1 MKILSVENLSRSFGG
16 IKANDDISFNVDQG
30 SILGIIGPN
39 GAGKSTLFDLITGY
53 TKADTGKVEFF
64 EKNIFGLSPD
74 KISNLGVGR
83 TFQKLKPFADQ
94 TLLENVMIG
103 SFVKEQN
110 IKKARDRAL
119 EIIDFVDLIEKRH
132 HFAKE
137 LSTGQRKR
145 LEMAR
150 AMAIEPKLLLMDEV
164 TGGVDQKT
172 IPGLVE
178 LIKKLKETGVT
189 IITIE
194 HNINIIMEI
203 SDNVLA
209 LDQGKSIAFGTPKEI
224 QKNKEVISL
233 NLINRKIEKEE
244 RQSWALG
251 IENKRRASLN
261 LEIFSS
267 YKAMEDFNDAKETQ
281 DDEKE
286 FDIDLDNDYLLN
298 EGTQILSDYT
308 IHNHNSYLSK
318 AA

>member
-16 IKANDDISFNVDQG
+16 IKANNDISFDVAEG
-30 SILGIIGPN
+30 TILGVIGPN

-53 TKADTGKVEFF
+53 TKTDNGKVSFF
-64 EKNIFGLSPD
+64 NKDISGLSPD
-74 KISNLGVGR
+74 KISSLGVGR

-103 SFVKEQN
+103 SFVKEDN
-110 IKKARDRAL
+110 IKEARDKAL

-132 HFAKE
+132 HFARE

-178 LIKKLKETGVT
+178 LIKKLKKSGVT

-203 SDNVLA
+203 SDNILA
-209 LDQGKSIAFGTPKEI
+209 LDQGKRIAYGTPKEI
-224 QKNKEVISL
+224 QQNEEVI
-233 NLINRKIEKEE
+233 
-244 RQSWALG
+244 
-251 IENKRRASLN
+251 
-261 LEIFSS
+261 
-267 YKAMEDFNDAKETQ
+267 D
-281 DDEKE
+281 
-286 FDIDLDNDYLLN
+286 
-298 EGTQILSDYT
+298 
-308 IHNHNSYLSK
+308 SYLGTVD
-318 AA
+318 AT

>member
-1 MKILSVENLSRSFGG
+1 MKILTVENLSKSFGG
-16 IKANDDISFNVDQG
+16 IHANRDISFDVEEG
-30 SILGIIGPN
+30 SILGVIGPN
-39 GAGKSTLFDLITGY
+39 GAGKSTLFDLITGF
-53 TKADTGKVEFF
+53 TKADTGKVKFF
-64 EKNIFGLSPD
+64 DKDIFGISPD

-103 SFVKEQN
+103 AFVKEKD
-110 IKKARDRAL
+110 IKRARDRAL

-145 LEMAR
+145 LAMAR
-150 AMAIEPKLLLMDEV
+150 AMAIDPKLLLMDEV

-178 LIKKLKETGVT
+178 LVKKLKKTGVT

-209 LDQGKSIAFGTPKEI
+209 LDQGKRIAFGEPKEI
-224 QKNKEVISL
+224 QNNKQVID
-233 NLINRKIEKEE
+233 
-244 RQSWALG
+244 AYLG
-251 IENKRRASLN
+251 T
-261 LEIFSS
+261 F
-267 YKAMEDFNDAKETQ
+267 DA
-281 DDEKE
+281 
-286 FDIDLDNDYLLN
+286 
-298 EGTQILSDYT
+298 
-308 IHNHNSYLSK
+308 
-318 AA
+318 A

>member
-1 MKILSVENLSRSFGG
+1 MKILTVENLSKSFGG
-16 IKANDDISFNVDQG
+16 IHANKDISFDVVEG
-30 SILGIIGPN
+30 SILGVIGPN
-39 GAGKSTLFDLITGY
+39 GAGKSTLFDLITGF
-53 TKADTGKVEFF
+53 TKPDTGKVKFF
-64 EKNIFGLSPD
+64 EKNIFGISPD

-103 SFVKEQN
+103 AFVKEKD
-110 IKKARDRAL
+110 IKRARDRAL

-150 AMAIEPKLLLMDEV
+150 AMAIDPKLLLMDEV

-178 LIKKLKETGVT
+178 LVKKLKKTGVT

-209 LDQGKSIAFGTPKEI
+209 LDQGKRIAYGEPKEI
-224 QKNKEVISL
+224 QNNKQVID
-233 NLINRKIEKEE
+233 
-244 RQSWALG
+244 AYLG
-251 IENKRRASLN
+251 T
-261 LEIFSS
+261 F
-267 YKAMEDFNDAKETQ
+267 DA
-281 DDEKE
+281 
-286 FDIDLDNDYLLN
+286 
-298 EGTQILSDYT
+298 
-308 IHNHNSYLSK
+308 
-318 AA
+318 A

>member
-1 MKILSVENLSRSFGG
+1 MKILTVENLSKSFGG
-16 IKANDDISFNVDQG
+16 IHANRDISFDVEEG
-30 SILGIIGPN
+30 SILGVIGPN
-39 GAGKSTLFDLITGY
+39 GAGKSTLFDLITGF
-53 TKADTGKVEFF
+53 TKPDTGKVKFF
-64 EKNIFGLSPD
+64 DKNIFGISPD

-103 SFVKEQN
+103 AFVKEKD
-110 IKKARDRAL
+110 IKRARDRAL

-150 AMAIEPKLLLMDEV
+150 AMAIDPKLLLMDEV

-178 LIKKLKETGVT
+178 LVKKLKKTGVT

-209 LDQGKSIAFGTPKEI
+209 LDQGKRIAFGNPKEI
-224 QKNKEVISL
+224 QNNKQVID
-233 NLINRKIEKEE
+233 
-244 RQSWALG
+244 AYLG
-251 IENKRRASLN
+251 T
-261 LEIFSS
+261 F
-267 YKAMEDFNDAKETQ
+267 DA
-281 DDEKE
+281 
-286 FDIDLDNDYLLN
+286 
-298 EGTQILSDYT
+298 
-308 IHNHNSYLSK
+308 
-318 AA
+318 A

>member
-16 IKANDDISFNVDQG
+16 IKANDNISFEVEQG

-53 TKADTGKVEFF
+53 TKADNGKVKYF

-74 KISNLGVGR
+74 KISNLGIGR

-103 SFVKEQN
+103 AFVKEQN
-110 IKKARDRAL
+110 IKQARDKAL

-178 LIKKLKETGVT
+178 LIKKLKKTGVT

-209 LDQGKSIAFGTPKEI
+209 LDQGKYIAFGPPKEI
-224 QKNKEVISL
+224 QKNKQVI
-233 NLINRKIEKEE
+233 
-244 RQSWALG
+244 
-251 IENKRRASLN
+251 
-261 LEIFSS
+261 
-267 YKAMEDFNDAKETQ
+267 D
-281 DDEKE
+281 
-286 FDIDLDNDYLLN
+286 
-298 EGTQILSDYT
+298 
-308 IHNHNSYLSK
+308 SYLGTFN

>member
-1 MKILSVENLSRSFGG
+1 MKILSVESLSRSFGG

-53 TKADTGKVEFF
+53 TKADTGKVKFF

-178 LIKKLKETGVT
+178 LIKKLKDTGVT

-224 QKNKEVISL
+224 QKNKEVI
-233 NLINRKIEKEE
+233 
-244 RQSWALG
+244 
-251 IENKRRASLN
+251 
-261 LEIFSS
+261 
-267 YKAMEDFNDAKETQ
+267 D
-281 DDEKE
+281 
-286 FDIDLDNDYLLN
+286 
-298 EGTQILSDYT
+298 
-308 IHNHNSYLSK
+308 SYLGTFD

>member
-16 IKANDDISFNVDQG
+16 IKANDNISFDVEQG
-30 SILGIIGPN
+30 TILGIIGPN

-53 TKADTGKVEFF
+53 TKADNGNVQFF

-103 SFVKEQN
+103 AFVKEKN
-110 IKKARDRAL
+110 IKRARDKAL
-119 EIIDFVDLIEKRH
+119 EIIDFVDLVEKRH

-178 LIKKLKETGVT
+178 LIKKLKKTGVT

-209 LDQGKSIAFGTPKEI
+209 LDQGQRIAFGPPKEI
-224 QKNKEVISL
+224 QKNKQVID
-233 NLINRKIEKEE
+233 
-244 RQSWALG
+244 AYLG
-251 IENKRRASLN
+251 T
-261 LEIFSS
+261 F
-267 YKAMEDFNDAKETQ
+267 DA
-281 DDEKE
+281 
-286 FDIDLDNDYLLN
+286 
-298 EGTQILSDYT
+298 
-308 IHNHNSYLSK
+308 
-318 AA
+318 A

>member
-16 IKANDDISFNVDQG
+16 IKANDNISFDVEQG

-53 TKADTGKVEFF
+53 TKADNGNIKFF

-103 SFVKEQN
+103 AFVKEQN
-110 IKKARDRAL
+110 IKKARDKAL

-172 IPGLVE
+172 IPGLVD
-178 LIKKLKETGVT
+178 LIKDLKKTGVT

-209 LDQGKSIAFGTPKEI
+209 LDQGKSIAFGSPREI
-224 QKNKEVISL
+224 QKNKQVI
-233 NLINRKIEKEE
+233 
-244 RQSWALG
+244 
-251 IENKRRASLN
+251 
-261 LEIFSS
+261 
-267 YKAMEDFNDAKETQ
+267 D
-281 DDEKE
+281 
-286 FDIDLDNDYLLN
+286 
-298 EGTQILSDYT
+298 
-308 IHNHNSYLSK
+308 SYLGTFD

>member
-1 MKILSVENLSRSFGG
+1 MKILSVENLSKFFGG
-16 IKANDDISFNVDQG
+16 IKANDEISFSVDQG

-53 TKADTGKVEFF
+53 TKADSGKVEFF

-103 SFVKEQN
+103 AFVKEQN
-110 IKKARDRAL
+110 IKKARDKAL

-178 LIKKLKETGVT
+178 LIKKLKKTGVT

-209 LDQGKSIAFGTPKEI
+209 LDQGRSIAFGPPKDI
-224 QKNKEVISL
+224 QKNKEVI
-233 NLINRKIEKEE
+233 
-244 RQSWALG
+244 
-251 IENKRRASLN
+251 
-261 LEIFSS
+261 
-267 YKAMEDFNDAKETQ
+267 D
-281 DDEKE
+281 
-286 FDIDLDNDYLLN
+286 
-298 EGTQILSDYT
+298 
-308 IHNHNSYLSK
+308 SYLGTFD

>member
-53 TKADTGKVEFF
+53 TKADTGKVNFF

-103 SFVKEQN
+103 AFVKEQN
-110 IKKARDRAL
+110 IKKARDKAL

-178 LIKKLKETGVT
+178 LIKKLKKTGVT

-209 LDQGKSIAFGTPKEI
+209 LDQGKRIAFGPPKEI
-224 QKNKEVISL
+224 QKNKEVI
-233 NLINRKIEKEE
+233 
-244 RQSWALG
+244 
-251 IENKRRASLN
+251 
-261 LEIFSS
+261 
-267 YKAMEDFNDAKETQ
+267 D
-281 DDEKE
+281 
-286 FDIDLDNDYLLN
+286 
-298 EGTQILSDYT
+298 
-308 IHNHNSYLSK
+308 SYLGTFD

>member
-16 IKANDDISFNVDQG
+16 IKANDNISFEVEQG

-53 TKADTGKVEFF
+53 TKADNGKVKYF

-74 KISNLGVGR
+74 KISNLGIGR

-103 SFVKEQN
+103 AFVKEQN
-110 IKKARDRAL
+110 IKEARNKAL

-178 LIKKLKETGVT
+178 LIKKLK
-189 IITIE
+189 
-194 HNINIIMEI
+194 
-203 SDNVLA
+203 
-209 LDQGKSIAFGTPKEI
+209 
-224 QKNKEVISL
+224 KNWG
-233 NLINRKIEKEE
+233 N
-244 RQSWALG
+244 
-251 IENKRRASLN
+251 
-261 LEIFSS
+261 
-267 YKAMEDFNDAKETQ
+267 Y
-281 DDEKE
+281 
-286 FDIDLDNDYLLN
+286 Y
-298 EGTQILSDYT
+298 Y
-308 IHNHNSYLSK
+308 Y
-318 AA
+318 

>member
-1 MKILSVENLSRSFGG
+1 MKILTVENLSRSFGG
-16 IKANDDISFNVDQG
+16 IKANDNISFEVEEGN
-30 SILGIIGPN
+30 ILGIIGPN
-39 GAGKSTLFDLITGY
+39 GAGKSTLFDLVTGY
-53 TKADTGKVEFF
+53 TKADTGKIKFF

-103 SFVKEQN
+103 AFVKEKN
-110 IKKARDRAL
+110 IKKARDKAL

-172 IPGLVE
+172 IPGLVD
-178 LIKKLKETGVT
+178 LIKKLKNTGVT

-209 LDQGKSIAFGTPKEI
+209 LDQGKSIAFGSPKEI
-224 QKNKEVISL
+224 QKNKQVI
-233 NLINRKIEKEE
+233 
-244 RQSWALG
+244 
-251 IENKRRASLN
+251 
-261 LEIFSS
+261 
-267 YKAMEDFNDAKETQ
+267 D
-281 DDEKE
+281 
-286 FDIDLDNDYLLN
+286 
-298 EGTQILSDYT
+298 
-308 IHNHNSYLSK
+308 SYLGTFD

>member
-16 IKANDDISFNVDQG
+16 IKANDNISFSVEQG

-53 TKADTGKVEFF
+53 TKADSGKVQFF

-103 SFVKEQN
+103 AFVKEKN
-110 IKKARDRAL
+110 IKKARDNAL
-119 EIIDFVDLIEKRH
+119 EIINFVDLIEKRH

-164 TGGVDQKT
+164 TGGVDQRT

-178 LIKKLKETGVT
+178 LIKKMKKTGVT

-203 SDNVLA
+203 SDNILA
-209 LDQGKSIAFGTPKEI
+209 LDQGKSIAFGPPREI
-224 QKNKEVISL
+224 QKNKQVI
-233 NLINRKIEKEE
+233 
-244 RQSWALG
+244 
-251 IENKRRASLN
+251 
-261 LEIFSS
+261 
-267 YKAMEDFNDAKETQ
+267 D
-281 DDEKE
+281 
-286 FDIDLDNDYLLN
+286 
-298 EGTQILSDYT
+298 
-308 IHNHNSYLSK
+308 SYLGTFD

>member
-16 IKANDDISFNVDQG
+16 IKANDNISFEVEQG

-53 TKADTGKVEFF
+53 TKADNGKVKFF

-103 SFVKEQN
+103 AFVKEQN
-110 IKKARDRAL
+110 IKKARDKAL

-172 IPGLVE
+172 IPGLVD
-178 LIKKLKETGVT
+178 LIKELKKTGVT

-209 LDQGKSIAFGTPKEI
+209 LDQGKSIAFGPPREI
-224 QKNKEVISL
+224 QKNKQVI
-233 NLINRKIEKEE
+233 
-244 RQSWALG
+244 
-251 IENKRRASLN
+251 
-261 LEIFSS
+261 
-267 YKAMEDFNDAKETQ
+267 D
-281 DDEKE
+281 
-286 FDIDLDNDYLLN
+286 
-298 EGTQILSDYT
+298 
-308 IHNHNSYLSK
+308 SYLGTFD
-318 AA
+318 AAWY

>member
-1 MKILSVENLSRSFGG
+1 MKILTVENLSKSFGG
-16 IKANDDISFNVDQG
+16 IHANRDISFDVEEG
-30 SILGIIGPN
+30 SILGVIGPN
-39 GAGKSTLFDLITGY
+39 GAGKSTLFDLITGF
-53 TKADTGKVEFF
+53 TKADTGKVKFF
-64 EKNIFGLSPD
+64 DKDIFGISPD

-83 TFQKLKPFADQ
+83 TFQKLKTFADQ

-103 SFVKEQN
+103 AFVKEKD
-110 IKKARDRAL
+110 IKRARDRAL

-150 AMAIEPKLLLMDEV
+150 AMAIDPKLLLMDEV

-178 LIKKLKETGVT
+178 LVKKLKKTGVT

-209 LDQGKSIAFGTPKEI
+209 LDQGKRIAFGEPKEI
-224 QKNKEVISL
+224 QNNKQVID
-233 NLINRKIEKEE
+233 
-244 RQSWALG
+244 AYLG
-251 IENKRRASLN
+251 T
-261 LEIFSS
+261 F
-267 YKAMEDFNDAKETQ
+267 DAT
-281 DDEKE
+281 
-286 FDIDLDNDYLLN
+286 
-298 EGTQILSDYT
+298 
-308 IHNHNSYLSK
+308 
-318 AA
+318 

>member
-1 MKILSVENLSRSFGG
+1 MKILTVENLSKSFGG
-16 IKANDDISFNVDQG
+16 IHANRDISFDVEEE
-30 SILGIIGPN
+30 SILGVIGPN
-39 GAGKSTLFDLITGY
+39 GAGKSTLFDLITGF
-53 TKADTGKVEFF
+53 TKPDTGKVKFF
-64 EKNIFGLSPD
+64 DQNIFGISPD

-103 SFVKEQN
+103 AFVKEKD
-110 IKKARDRAL
+110 IKRARDRAL

-150 AMAIEPKLLLMDEV
+150 AMAIDPKLLLMDEV

-178 LIKKLKETGVT
+178 LVKKLKKTGVT

-209 LDQGKSIAFGTPKEI
+209 LDQGKRIAFGEPKEI
-224 QKNKEVISL
+224 QNNKQVID
-233 NLINRKIEKEE
+233 
-244 RQSWALG
+244 AYLG
-251 IENKRRASLN
+251 T
-261 LEIFSS
+261 F
-267 YKAMEDFNDAKETQ
+267 DA
-281 DDEKE
+281 
-286 FDIDLDNDYLLN
+286 
-298 EGTQILSDYT
+298 
-308 IHNHNSYLSK
+308 
-318 AA
+318 A

>member
-1 MKILSVENLSRSFGG
+1 MKILTVENLSKSFGG
-16 IKANDDISFNVDQG
+16 IHANKDISFDVEEG
-30 SILGIIGPN
+30 SILGVIGPN
-39 GAGKSTLFDLITGY
+39 GAGKSTLFDLITGF
-53 TKADTGKVEFF
+53 TKPDAGKVKFF
-64 EKNIFGLSPD
+64 EKNIFGISPD
-74 KISNLGVGR
+74 KISNLGIGR

-103 SFVKEQN
+103 AFVKEKD
-110 IKKARDRAL
+110 IKRARDRAL

-150 AMAIEPKLLLMDEV
+150 AMAIDPKLLLMDEV

-178 LIKKLKETGVT
+178 LVKKLKKTGVT

-209 LDQGKSIAFGTPKEI
+209 LDQGKRIAFGEPKEI
-224 QKNKEVISL
+224 QNNKQVID
-233 NLINRKIEKEE
+233 
-244 RQSWALG
+244 AYLG
-251 IENKRRASLN
+251 T
-261 LEIFSS
+261 F
-267 YKAMEDFNDAKETQ
+267 DA
-281 DDEKE
+281 
-286 FDIDLDNDYLLN
+286 
-298 EGTQILSDYT
+298 
-308 IHNHNSYLSK
+308 
-318 AA
+318 A